1 MSAALRLREDY
12 GAPEL
17 RALARASRD
26 ADQTRRLLALA
37 AIYEGASR
45 GAAAEIGGVQRQTVR
60 DWVAAFNGHGPSGLI
75 DGKAPG
81 QRPLLNPEQ
90 RQVLK
95 RIVEAGPDPA
105 VDGVVRWRLIDLA
118 QWIFTEFSIAISKQT
133 LSRMLR
139 QMGYRKLS
147 ARPRHHAQEGPRRA
161 GDFQKAFAAR
171 LAEIARGDA
180 AGRPIEVWFADE
192 ARIGQK
198 NKITRRWARR
208 GTRPAAP
215 RDQRTASAY
224 IFGAICPGQG
234 KGAALV
240 LPRCNSAAMTLHLAE
255 IARTVTPGAHAVLM
269 LDQAGWHLSDKLVVP
284 ANITLLPL
292 PPKCPE
298 LNPVENVW
306 QYLRENWLSNRIFRS
321 QGDILDHCCHAWNR
335 LTAQPWTIM
344 SIGLRAWA
352 HGF

>member
-17 RALARASRD
+17 RALARAARD

-95 RIVEAGPDPA
+95 RIVEAGPDPT

-118 QWIFTEFSIAISKQT
+118 QWIFTEFGIAISKQT

-147 ARPRHHAQEGPRRA
+147 ARPRHHAQ
-161 GDFQKAFAAR
+161 D
-171 LAEIARGDA
+171 
-180 AGRPIEVWFADE
+180 
-192 ARIGQK
+192 
-198 NKITRRWARR
+198 
-208 GTRPAAP
+208 PAAP
-215 RDQRTASAY
+215 AVFKKALPPAWQRS
-224 IFGAICPGQG
+224 PE
-234 KGAALV
+234 
-240 LPRCNSAAMTLHLAE
+240 AM
-255 IARTVTPGAHAVLM
+255 R
-269 LDQAGWHLSDKLVVP
+269 QAG
-284 ANITLLPL
+284 
-292 PPKCPE
+292 
-298 LNPVENVW
+298 
-306 QYLRENWLSNRIFRS
+306 R
-321 QGDILDHCCHAWNR
+321 
-335 LTAQPWTIM
+335 
-344 SIGLRAWA
+344 
-352 HGF
+352 